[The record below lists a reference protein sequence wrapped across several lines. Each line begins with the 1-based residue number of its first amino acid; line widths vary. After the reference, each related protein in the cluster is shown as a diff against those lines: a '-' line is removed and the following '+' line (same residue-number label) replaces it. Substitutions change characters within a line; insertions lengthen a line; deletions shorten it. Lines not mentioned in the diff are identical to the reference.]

1 MASTSFT
8 PDPTSAEPEARCG
21 WGYAGAVLGGLVSIA
36 ANTAHSFVAPAG
48 APATW
53 RPATGAVVGA
63 VFWPIALFI
72 AIEILA
78 RTAWPSGKGWA
89 AVRFVGLLPVALV
102 AAVVSYNHLSG
113 LLAHY
118 GEDRLTVTI
127 GPLAVDGL
135 MIMSSAAVMAT
146 AAKRRAAA
154 DSKRTQATDTVSAR
168 PVKRTDTRA
177 DSTSDTN
184 ADTKPDTVS
193 APKRTA
199 KRTDGQADTGR
210 RVSATRAKHPDWTT
224 KQIAAHLDLTPRTV
238 QRYPATAPTTETAPA
253 APVAEAVLAT
263 A

>member
-1 MASTSFT
+1 MASTTST
-8 PDPTSAEPEARCG
+8 PSTEPEARCG

-36 ANTAHSFVAPAG
+36 ANTAHSFVAPPG
-48 APATW
+48 ASADW

-78 RTAWPSGKGWA
+78 RTSWPSGKGWA

-135 MIMSSAAVMAT
+135 MVMSSAAVMAT

-154 DSKRTQATDTVSAR
+154 DTKRTRQTDTVSAR
-168 PVKRTDTRA
+168 KRQSADTAA
-177 DSTSDTN
+177 DSTPDTTADTN
-184 ADTKPDTVS
+184 PDTVS
-193 APKRTA
+193 GPARTSKRTTG
-199 KRTDGQADTGR
+199 RTDTGR
-210 RVSATRAKHPDWTT
+210 AVTALRAKHPDMSTAEMAKRLKVT
-224 KQIAAHLDLTPRTV
+224 DRTV
-238 QRYPATAPTTETAPA
+238 RRHLSTPG
-253 APVAEAVLAT
+253 EADPGTPGLAT

>member
-1 MASTSFT
+1 MASTTST

-36 ANTAHSFVAPAG
+36 ANTAHSFVAPPG
-48 APATW
+48 APSDW
-53 RPATGAVVGA
+53 RPPTGAVIGA

-78 RTAWPSGKGWA
+78 RTAWPTGKRWA

-154 DSKRTQATDTVSAR
+154 DAKRTAQTDTAPARTRKSA
-168 PVKRTDTRA
+168 DIQA
-177 DSTSDTN
+177 DSTADTN
-184 ADTKPDTVS
+184 ADTEP
-193 APKRTA
+193 APKRTTKQTDA
-199 KRTDGQADTGR
+199 RTDNGR
-210 RVSATRAKHPDWTT
+210 RIAATRAKHPDWTT
-224 KQIAAHLDLTPRTV
+224 KQIAAHLEIDPRTV
-238 QRYPATAPTTETAPA
+238 RRYPAAPQTTNTAPA
-253 APVAEAVLAT
+253 APALVAEPVMAA